1 MKVSTA
7 EPFQIIYSLF
17 EHEFLGHL
25 FAAYVV
31 QLGPRDQLTL
41 LHQTVSGKN
50 AHEFAASL
58 DATDF
63 ELVELC
69 DQIQQEA
76 IVKEFWPRKIATAE
90 FFLKTY
96 NAEKGDKPLQEVIS
110 RHVQARMAGI
120 MVRLAGKRVFI
131 MGRDGE
137 PTWKEI
143 GLAPVRASILFH
155 FRRNDEGTHY
165 FPTIQYQGQ
174 RLDFQYKDAVLV
186 CLQPAWLL
194 LGDLLYSFRTEVDGR
209 KLLPFL
215 KKKFI
220 VVPRQ
225 VEESYFQKFVAPLM
239 ESFEVHARGFD
250 IRSERYVARPRLT
263 FSDALPEAPA
273 PEAPVR
279 PPGPPRR
286 GRIPLPKPLVPLL
299 TGAETEQIH
308 FELSFRYG
316 PHLMPLGTD
325 KPVSVRLEKTPE
337 SYVFHRLLR
346 NPEQELATVEDLRE
360 RQLTVE
366 NGHASLPKSEAFKWL
381 HDNTPALTELGYTIE
396 AAPTAT
402 KNYFIGPT
410 SVQVG
415 IQEAGDWF
423 DVRGT
428 VRFGD
433 IEVPF
438 IRLRGH
444 ILQRRREFKL
454 PNGQIAIIPEEWF
467 TDYLELF
474 AFGEET
480 PDGLNL
486 RRHHLALVA
495 DLQSNELATVRMGRK
510 LAKLRDF
517 AEVEDHPLPTGF
529 QGELRPYQKAGYNW
543 LRFVQGYHFGG
554 CLADDMGLGK
564 AQPLHARILTPSGWK
579 TMGQMAVGQEVVNSA
594 GGLSRV
600 TGVFPQGEKEIFRVV
615 FTDNSTAEC
624 CAEHLWAVQSPVQ
637 KYRSQR
643 YRTKTL
649 AELHGDLHDKHG
661 NTKWFIPLVQ
671 PVRFAARPVPIDP
684 YLLGLLLGDG
694 CFRNN
699 RIGLSSGDAE
709 IVAYARQAVPTG
721 MVLRPQPSSC
731 DYLIVKETPNN
742 FTNELMRS
750 VEQLGLKDRKSHDKF
765 IPEAYLLND
774 VATRVAVLQGL
785 LDADGYVSADG
796 VTCQYT
802 SVSSQLVE
810 GVTFLVQSLGGTVTA
825 SSKIPT
831 YAGEE
836 RAGQLARTLT
846 LSLPPHLAPFRLTR
860 KAALYRPKTNYQP
873 CRGIE
878 SIELTGTMPAQCI
891 SVDAP
896 DHLYVTDNF
905 VLTHNTIMTLT
916 MLLQRRESGEA
927 QGAASLLVLPTS
939 LVFNWLSEA
948 QKFTPDLRLLAYTGT
963 YREKNPDQFADYD
976 VVLTSYG
983 IVRLDTD
990 LLASYKFDY
999 VILDESQA
1007 IKNPSSTTSQ
1017 AVRQLHSK
1025 HRLIL
1030 TGTPVENSTMDLWSQ
1045 MSFINP
1051 GLLGT
1056 QAFFRK
1062 EFLKPIEKHQDEGRT
1077 RRLHALIKPFIL
1089 RRHKAQVAKELP
1101 EKTEQLSYCSMTEE
1115 QAHAYE
1121 ETKSFYRNKIL
1132 RNLDEHGPA
1141 STQFLLLQ
1149 GLTRLRQ
1156 IANHPRLADETYTH
1170 GSGKLH
1176 EVMRMIRNVVAE
1188 GHKVLVFSQFVQHLA
1203 LVRTALDERQLA
1215 YAYLDGATRD
1225 RPAEVARFQE
1235 TESLKIFL
1243 ISLKAGG
1250 VGLNLTAADYVFIL
1264 DPWWNPAVEAQAVDR
1279 AHRIGQLRPVFTYKF
1294 ITQGTVEEKILA
1306 LQRRKLALVSELIAT
1321 DEAVIK
1327 HLTRADIE
1335 ELLG

>member
-7 EPFQIIYSLF
+7 EPFQIVYSLF
-17 EHEFLGHL
+17 EHECLGHL

-31 QLGPRDQLTL
+31 QLGPRGQLTL
-41 LHQTVSGKN
+41 QHQTVSGKN
-50 AHEFAASL
+50 VHEFAEGL

-63 ELVELC
+63 ELVALC
-69 DQIQQEA
+69 DQLQQEA

-96 NAEKGDKPLQEVIS
+96 HPEKGDKPLQEAIA
-110 RHVQARMAGI
+110 RQVQARMGA
-120 MVRLAGKRVFI
+120 VLDRLAGKQVFI

-143 GLAPVRASILFH
+143 GMAPAKASILFH
-155 FRRNDEGTHY
+155 FRRNEEGTHY
-165 FPTIQYQGQ
+165 FPTIQYQSQ
-174 RLDFQYKDAVLV
+174 KLDFQYKDAVLV

-194 LGDLLYSFRTEVDGR
+194 LGDLLYTFRTEVDGR

-250 IRSERYVARPRLT
+250 IRSERFVARPHLT
-263 FSDALPEAPA
+263 FSDAVPAPA
-273 PEAPVR
+273 MSEAPVR

-286 GRIPLPKPLVPLL
+286 GRIPQPKPIAPLL

-316 PHLMPLGTD
+316 PHLMPLGVN
-325 KPVSVRLEKTPE
+325 KPVSVHLEKTPE

-346 NPEQELATVEDLRE
+346 NPEQEQATVEELRV
-360 RQLTVE
+360 RHLKVE
-366 NGHASLPKSEAFKWL
+366 NGQVTLPKSEAFKWL
-381 HDNTPALTELGYTIE
+381 HDNTPALTELGYTVE
-396 AAPTAT
+396 AATSAT

-480 PDGLNL
+480 ADGLNL

-517 AEVEDHPLPTGF
+517 AQVEDHPLPAGF
-529 QGELRPYQKAGYNW
+529 LGELRPYQKAGYNW
-543 LRFVQGYHFGG
+543 LRFVQDYQFGG

-564 AQPLHARILTPSGWK
+564 TIQ
-579 TMGQMAVGQEVVNSA
+579 
-594 GGLSRV
+594 
-600 TGVFPQGEKEIFRVV
+600 
-615 FTDNSTAEC
+615 
-624 CAEHLWAVQSPVQ
+624 
-637 KYRSQR
+637 
-643 YRTKTL
+643 TL
-649 AELHGDLHDKHG
+649 A
-661 NTKWFIPLVQ
+661 
-671 PVRFAARPVPIDP
+671 
-684 YLLGLLLGDG
+684 
-694 CFRNN
+694 
-699 RIGLSSGDAE
+699 
-709 IVAYARQAVPTG
+709 
-721 MVLRPQPSSC
+721 M
-731 DYLIVKETPNN
+731 
-742 FTNELMRS
+742 
-750 VEQLGLKDRKSHDKF
+750 
-765 IPEAYLLND
+765 
-774 VATRVAVLQGL
+774 LQH
-785 LDADGYVSADG
+785 
-796 VTCQYT
+796 
-802 SVSSQLVE
+802 
-810 GVTFLVQSLGGTVTA
+810 
-825 SSKIPT
+825 
-831 YAGEE
+831 
-836 RAGQLARTLT
+836 R
-846 LSLPPHLAPFRLTR
+846 H
-860 KAALYRPKTNYQP
+860 
-873 CRGIE
+873 
-878 SIELTGTMPAQCI
+878 
-891 SVDAP
+891 
-896 DHLYVTDNF
+896 
-905 VLTHNTIMTLT
+905 
-916 MLLQRRESGEA
+916 ESGENHD
-927 QGAASLLVLPTS
+927 AASLLVLPTS
-939 LVFNWLSEA
+939 LVYNWQSEA
-948 QKFTPDLRLLAYTGT
+948 AKFTPGLRVLAYTGT
-963 YREKNPDQFADYD
+963 YREKNADRFADYD

-983 IVRLDTD
+983 IVRLDTE
-990 LLASYKFDY
+990 LLASYQFDY

-1017 AVRQLHSK
+1017 AVRQLRSR

-1062 EFLKPIEKHQDEGRT
+1062 EFLKPIEKNQDEGRT

-1089 RRHKAQVAKELP
+1089 RRHKSQVAKELP
-1101 EKTEQLSYCSMTEE
+1101 AKTEHLSYCPMTEE

-1132 RNLDEHGPA
+1132 QNLDEHGPA

-1156 IANHPRLADETYTH
+1156 IANHPRLADEHYT
-1170 GSGKLH
+1170 GESGKLR
-1176 EVMRMIRNVVAE
+1176 EVLRMLRNVVAE

-1203 LVRTALDERQLA
+1203 LVRAALDERQMP

-1225 RPAEVARFQE
+1225 RNGEVARFQE
-1235 TESLKIFL
+1235 DEELKIFL

-1250 VGLNLTAADYVFIL
+1250 VGLNLTAADYVFLL

-1279 AHRIGQLRPVFTYKF
+1279 AHRIGQQRPVFTYKF
-1294 ITQGTVEEKILA
+1294 ITQNTVEEKILA

-1321 DEAVIK
+1321 DEAVMK

-1335 ELLG
+1335 ELLS

>member
-17 EHEFLGHL
+17 EHECLGHL

-31 QLGPRDQLTL
+31 QLGPRGQLTL
-41 LHQTVSGKN
+41 QHQTVSGKN
-50 AHEFAASL
+50 VHEFAAGL
-58 DATDF
+58 DAIDF
-63 ELVELC
+63 ELVALC
-69 DQIQQEA
+69 DQLQQEA
-76 IVKEFWPRKIATAE
+76 VVKEFWPRKIATAE

-96 NAEKGDKPLQEVIS
+96 NPEKGDKPLQEAIA
-110 RHVQARMAGI
+110 RHVQTRMGA
-120 MVRLAGKRVFI
+120 VLARLAGKQVFI

-143 GLAPVRASILFH
+143 GMAPAKASILFH
-155 FRRNDEGTHY
+155 FRRNEEGTHY

-174 RLDFQYKDAVLV
+174 KLDFQYKDAVLV

-194 LGDLLYSFRTEVDGR
+194 LGDLLYTFRTEVDGR

-250 IRSERYVARPRLT
+250 IRSERFVARPRLT
-263 FSDALPEAPA
+263 YTDALPAAPP

-286 GRIPLPKPLVPLL
+286 GRIPQPKLAAPLL
-299 TGAETEQIH
+299 SGAEAEQIH

-316 PHLMPLGTD
+316 PHLMPLGTN
-325 KPVSVRLEKTPE
+325 KPVSVHLEKTPE

-346 NPEQELATVEDLRE
+346 SPEQEQATVEALHAR
-360 RQLTVE
+360 RLLVE
-366 NGHASLPKSEAFKWL
+366 NGQVTLPKSEAFKWL
-381 HDNTPALTELGYTIE
+381 HDHTPELTELGYTVE
-396 AAPTAT
+396 AATTAT

-428 VRFGD
+428 VHFGD

-480 PDGLNL
+480 AEGLNL

-517 AEVEDHPLPTGF
+517 AEVEDHPLPVGF
-529 QGELRPYQKAGYNW
+529 LGELRPYQKAGYNW
-543 LRFVQGYHFGG
+543 LRFVQDYQFGG

-564 AQPLHARILTPSGWK
+564 TIQ
-579 TMGQMAVGQEVVNSA
+579 
-594 GGLSRV
+594 
-600 TGVFPQGEKEIFRVV
+600 
-615 FTDNSTAEC
+615 
-624 CAEHLWAVQSPVQ
+624 
-637 KYRSQR
+637 
-643 YRTKTL
+643 TL
-649 AELHGDLHDKHG
+649 A
-661 NTKWFIPLVQ
+661 
-671 PVRFAARPVPIDP
+671 
-684 YLLGLLLGDG
+684 
-694 CFRNN
+694 
-699 RIGLSSGDAE
+699 
-709 IVAYARQAVPTG
+709 
-721 MVLRPQPSSC
+721 M
-731 DYLIVKETPNN
+731 
-742 FTNELMRS
+742 
-750 VEQLGLKDRKSHDKF
+750 
-765 IPEAYLLND
+765 
-774 VATRVAVLQGL
+774 LQHRHE
-785 LDADGYVSADG
+785 SADN
-796 VTCQYT
+796 
-802 SVSSQLVE
+802 
-810 GVTFLVQSLGGTVTA
+810 
-825 SSKIPT
+825 
-831 YAGEE
+831 
-836 RAGQLARTLT
+836 
-846 LSLPPHLAPFRLTR
+846 H
-860 KAALYRPKTNYQP
+860 
-873 CRGIE
+873 
-878 SIELTGTMPAQCI
+878 
-891 SVDAP
+891 
-896 DHLYVTDNF
+896 
-905 VLTHNTIMTLT
+905 
-916 MLLQRRESGEA
+916 
-927 QGAASLLVLPTS
+927 GAASLLVLPTS
-939 LVFNWLSEA
+939 LVYNWQSEA
-948 QKFTPDLRLLAYTGT
+948 AKFTPGLRVLAYTGT
-963 YREKNPDQFADYD
+963 YRDKNPDRFADYD

-983 IVRLDTD
+983 IVRLDTE

-1017 AVRQLHSK
+1017 AVRQLRSR

-1062 EFLKPIEKHQDEGRT
+1062 EFLKPIEKNQDEGRT

-1089 RRHKAQVAKELP
+1089 RRHKSQVAKELP
-1101 EKTEQLSYCSMTEE
+1101 AKTEQLSYCPMTEE

-1132 RNLDEHGPA
+1132 QNLDEHGTA

-1156 IANHPRLADETYTH
+1156 IANHPRLADEHYT
-1170 GSGKLH
+1170 GESGKLR
-1176 EVMRMIRNVVAE
+1176 EVLRMLRNVVAE

-1203 LVRTALDERQLA
+1203 LVRAALDERQMP

-1235 TESLKIFL
+1235 DEELKIFL

-1250 VGLNLTAADYVFIL
+1250 VGLNLTAADYVFLL

-1279 AHRIGQLRPVFTYKF
+1279 AHRIGQQRPVFTYKF
-1294 ITQGTVEEKILA
+1294 ITQNTVEEKILA

-1321 DEAVIK
+1321 DEAVMK

-1335 ELLG
+1335 ELLS

>member
-7 EPFQIIYSLF
+7 EPFQIVYSLF
-17 EHEFLGHL
+17 EHECLGHL

-31 QLGPRDQLTL
+31 QLGPRGQLTL
-41 LHQTVSGKN
+41 QHQTVSGKN
-50 AHEFAASL
+50 VHEFAAGL

-63 ELVELC
+63 ELVALC
-69 DQIQQEA
+69 DQLQQEA

-96 NAEKGDKPLQEVIS
+96 HPEKGDKPLQEAIA
-110 RHVQARMAGI
+110 RQVQARMGA
-120 MVRLAGKRVFI
+120 VLARLAGKQVFI

-143 GLAPVRASILFH
+143 GMAPAKASILFH
-155 FRRNDEGTHY
+155 FRRNEEGTHY

-174 RLDFQYKDAVLV
+174 KLDFQYKDAVLV

-194 LGDLLYSFRTEVDGR
+194 LGDLLYTFRTEVDGR

-250 IRSERYVARPRLT
+250 IRSERFVARPLLT
-263 FSDALPEAPA
+263 YTDAVPAPPL

-286 GRIPLPKPLVPLL
+286 GRIPQPKPVAPLL

-316 PHLMPLGTD
+316 PHLMPLGTN
-325 KPVSVRLEKTPE
+325 KPVSVHLEKTPE

-346 NPEQELATVEDLRE
+346 NPEQEQATVEELRA
-360 RQLTVE
+360 RQLKVE
-366 NGHASLPKSEAFKWL
+366 NGQVTLPKGEAFKWL
-381 HDNTPALTELGYTIE
+381 HDHTPELTELGYTVE
-396 AAPTAT
+396 AATTAI

-480 PDGLNL
+480 AEGLNL

-517 AEVEDHPLPTGF
+517 AEVEDHPLPAGF
-529 QGELRPYQKAGYNW
+529 LGELRPYQKAGYNW
-543 LRFVQGYHFGG
+543 LRFVQDYQFGG

-564 AQPLHARILTPSGWK
+564 TIQ
-579 TMGQMAVGQEVVNSA
+579 
-594 GGLSRV
+594 
-600 TGVFPQGEKEIFRVV
+600 
-615 FTDNSTAEC
+615 
-624 CAEHLWAVQSPVQ
+624 
-637 KYRSQR
+637 
-643 YRTKTL
+643 TL
-649 AELHGDLHDKHG
+649 AML
-661 NTKWFIPLVQ
+661 Q
-671 PVRFAARPVPIDP
+671 Q
-684 YLLGLLLGDG
+684 
-694 CFRNN
+694 RNE
-699 RIGLSSGDAE
+699 SGDN
-709 IVAYARQAVPTG
+709 Q
-721 MVLRPQPSSC
+721 
-731 DYLIVKETPNN
+731 N
-742 FTNELMRS
+742 
-750 VEQLGLKDRKSHDKF
+750 
-765 IPEAYLLND
+765 
-774 VATRVAVLQGL
+774 
-785 LDADGYVSADG
+785 
-796 VTCQYT
+796 
-802 SVSSQLVE
+802 
-810 GVTFLVQSLGGTVTA
+810 
-825 SSKIPT
+825 
-831 YAGEE
+831 
-836 RAGQLARTLT
+836 
-846 LSLPPHLAPFRLTR
+846 
-860 KAALYRPKTNYQP
+860 
-873 CRGIE
+873 
-878 SIELTGTMPAQCI
+878 
-891 SVDAP
+891 
-896 DHLYVTDNF
+896 
-905 VLTHNTIMTLT
+905 
-916 MLLQRRESGEA
+916 
-927 QGAASLLVLPTS
+927 AASLLVLPTS
-939 LVFNWLSEA
+939 LVYNWQSEA
-948 QKFTPDLRLLAYTGT
+948 AKFTPGLRVLAYTGT
-963 YREKNPDQFADYD
+963 YRDKNPDRFADYD

-983 IVRLDTD
+983 IVRLDTE

-1017 AVRQLHSK
+1017 AVRQLRSR

-1062 EFLKPIEKHQDEGRT
+1062 EFLKPIEKNQDESRT
-1077 RRLHALIKPFIL
+1077 KRLHALIKPFIL
-1089 RRHKAQVAKELP
+1089 RRHKSQVAKELP
-1101 EKTEQLSYCSMTEE
+1101 AKTEQLSYCPMTEE

-1132 RNLDEHGPA
+1132 QNLDEHGPA

-1156 IANHPRLADETYTH
+1156 IANHPHLADEHYT
-1170 GSGKLH
+1170 GESGKLR
-1176 EVMRMIRNVVAE
+1176 EVLRMLRNVVAE
-1188 GHKVLVFSQFVQHLA
+1188 GHKVLVFSQFVQHLS
-1203 LVRTALDERQLA
+1203 LVRAALDERQMP

-1225 RPAEVARFQE
+1225 RNGEVARFQE
-1235 TESLKIFL
+1235 DEELKIFL

-1279 AHRIGQLRPVFTYKF
+1279 AHRIGQQRPVFTYKF
-1294 ITQGTVEEKILA
+1294 ITQNTVEEKILA

-1321 DEAVIK
+1321 DEAVMK

-1335 ELLG
+1335 ELLS